1 MENNELTTLTDPI
14 LQVEKGISSI
24 KDQMLAIVKENK
36 QELYES
42 LANGQN
48 ILANIAVSGM
58 DDYMDAQAA
67 EYIKSTK
74 TVLKSIS
81 ERRKPIT
88 QVFDMVK
95 KGFTTMEGMLSTK
108 GDSVV
113 AELQKKRDEYA
124 AYKLEFARKAEAERQ
139 RKAREKV
146 AREQLAQDVRS
157 VCNMILSNTLQHDL
171 GIMNNSF
178 ALLTLDNK
186 DKVKEAIANW
196 NTKLNLIEQFEKLK
210 PYYNNED
217 ISDVD
222 AAKIIGDTL
231 ADVSKP
237 IIKTYEDK
245 IVELRDELLLH
256 YDSKVSELVEQKRLA
271 DEAIRREA
279 EAKAIADE
287 KARQD
292 AIIAAKK
299 AEEERKA
306 REEAIRKAEEERQ
319 AELEAQI
326 RQEAEARAEE
336 EKIKAAQLEAQKLF
350 DSTSDGI
357 QESAPK
363 VKVTKTLIVN
373 TTDGWL
379 DVFRLWWTHCAT
391 PESIAKKLE
400 FARKDVE
407 KLANKTDE
415 YFKVVGSVWEENV
428 KAK

>member
-1 MENNELTTLTDPI
+1 MENNELVTITDPI

-58 DDYMDAQAA
+58 DDYLDAQAA

-74 TVLKSIS
+74 IVVKSIS

-124 AYKLEFARKAEAERQ
+124 AYKLEIARKAEAERQ

-271 DEAIRREA
+271 DEAIRKEA

-287 KARQD
+287 KARQE
-292 AIIAAKK
+292 AIIAAK
-299 AEEERKA
+299 
-306 REEAIRKAEEERQ
+306 RQ
-319 AELEAQI
+319 RRNV
-326 RQEAEARAEE
+326 RQEKKPSAR
-336 EKIKAAQLEAQKLF
+336 QKKRDKQNLKLRF
-350 DSTSDGI
+350 AKRQRQGQRKKRLRLLSWRRRNY
-357 QESAPK
+357 
-363 VKVTKTLIVN
+363 LI
-373 TTDGWL
+373 L
-379 DVFRLWWTHCAT
+379 RQMAFRRVH
-391 PESIAKKLE
+391 
-400 FARKDVE
+400 RK
-407 KLANKTDE
+407 
-415 YFKVVGSVWEENV
+415 
-428 KAK
+428 